1 MRFWEMWYRMSF
13 DGERCRYLPELW
25 VSGDKLAMIND
36 CVNQRLSVVRVDTC
50 KQLSRQKK
58 YEELKSGSVPGN
70 FGFYEREKK
79 EYRSVQL

>member
-1 MRFWEMWYRMSF
+1 MSF

-25 VSGDKLAMIND
+25 VTGDKLAMIND
-36 CVNQRLSVVRVDTC
+36 CVNQRLSAVRVDTC

-58 YEELKSGSVPGN
+58 YEKLKSGSVRSGSVPGN
-70 FGFYEREKK
+70 FGFFEREKK